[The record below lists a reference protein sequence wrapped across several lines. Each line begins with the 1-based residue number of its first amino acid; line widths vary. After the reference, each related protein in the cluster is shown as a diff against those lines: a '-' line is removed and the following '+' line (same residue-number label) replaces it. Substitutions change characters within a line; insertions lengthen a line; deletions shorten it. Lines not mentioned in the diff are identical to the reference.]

1 MSQNAP
7 FLRRFLAQ
15 RFAQNRR
22 LPNSLIRES
31 CNLPVP
37 LTFLLGTEKNTI
49 DDAVAGAEGCTLHL
63 DTDSSRQ
70 QRVES
75 IGSIRLLEP

>member
-1 MSQNAP
+1 MLGRAVWR
-7 FLRRFLAQ
+7 LRRVS
-15 RFAQNRR
+15 N
-22 LPNSLIRES
+22 
-31 CNLPVP
+31 
-37 LTFLLGTEKNTI
+37 TFLLGTEKNTI